1 MAASIGWLLLRAGLI
16 DEAGLQAA
24 LQLQQRSGQRLAS
37 ACLELG
43 LADEAE
49 LARQLAH
56 QQGHPYVVLGLSR
69 PAAAAAGSLPA
80 ALCRLLP
87 ALPLRQRDGVL
98 EVAVERPYDPAVSGE
113 LALAT
118 GAHIVEYGALAG
130 PLRALAAAAG
140 AERADATAD
149 GTAGE
154 AAADGDARL
163 ELVGPPVPAVAAP
176 SPAAEAEPPMEG
188 LVDPAPAGEEQPDS
202 GPIQVLV
209 VEDDPAIQRMLAQ
222 FLEHEGY
229 GVTTAADGRAAARQL
244 RAGLPHAFV
253 LDAMLPCLHGF
264 DLCHLLKFSPT
275 TQQLPVIMI
284 SAVHRGRQ
292 VRQQVKLTHGA
303 NAYLEKPIRLAELR
317 QVLANCLSERPR
329 PPSRLAVSQQ
339 LTALLRQGAA
349 AGEAGDR
356 AAVRRAL
363 LAAVEVA
370 PFLPALRYRLARL
383 QLQADQRYQALGH
396 LEWAARL
403 EPDKRICD
411 LLARTYER
419 VGFTRKAIAAWRSC
433 AERCADSR
441 QRSAAEQRAASLQQ
455 MLDD

>member
-1 MAASIGWLLLRAGLI
+1 MAPSIGRLLLRAKLI

-43 LADEAE
+43 LAGEDE

-56 QQGHPYVVLGLSR
+56 QQGHPYVVLGRSR
-69 PAAAAAGSLPA
+69 PAASAAGSVPA
-80 ALCRLLP
+80 ALCSLLP
-87 ALPLRQRDGVL
+87 ALPLRQQDGVL

-118 GAHIVEYGALAG
+118 GAHIIEYGALAG
-130 PLRALAAAAG
+130 PLRALAAGAGVRRAAS
-140 AERADATAD
+140 
-149 GTAGE
+149 
-154 AAADGDARL
+154 DGDARL
-163 ELVGPPVPAVAAP
+163 ELVGPPIPAVAAP
-176 SPAAEAEPPMEG
+176 SPAAFAEPPVVD
-188 LVDPAPAGEEQPDS
+188 LVAAPSAGGDDRSES

-209 VEDDPAIQRMLAQ
+209 VEDDPAIQRMLAR

-229 GVTTAADGRAAARQL
+229 GVATADDGRVAARQL
-244 RAGLPHAFV
+244 RAELPHAFV

-264 DLCHLLKFSPT
+264 DLCHLLKRSAT

-292 VRQQVKLTHGA
+292 VRDQVKLTHGA

-317 QVLANCLSERPR
+317 QVLANCLTERPR
-329 PPSRLAVSQQ
+329 PPSRLALSRQ
-339 LTALLRQGAA
+339 LATLLRTAAA
-349 AGEAGDR
+349 AGETGDR
-356 AAVRRAL
+356 AAVRQAL
-363 LAAVEVA
+363 LDAVEVA

-383 QLQADQRYQALGH
+383 QLQADQRYQALGN

-419 VGFTRKAIAAWRSC
+419 VGFTRQAIAAWRSC
-433 AERCADSR
+433 SERCDDSR
-441 QRSAAEQRAASLQQ
+441 QRSQAEQRAASLQQ
-455 MLDD
+455 MLND

>member
-1 MAASIGWLLLRAGLI
+1 MAASIGRLLLRAGVI

-43 LADEAE
+43 LAGERE
-49 LARQLAH
+49 LAQQLAH
-56 QQGHPYVVLGLSR
+56 QQGHPYLVLGQSR

-80 ALCRLLP
+80 ALWRLLP
-87 ALPLRQRDGVL
+87 ALPLRQREGVL

-118 GAHIVEYGALAG
+118 GAQVVEYGALAG
-130 PLRALAAAAG
+130 PLRAQAAG
-140 AERADATAD
+140 AGAV
-149 GTAGE
+149 
-154 AAADGDARL
+154 AAAVDGDAQL
-163 ELVGPPVPAVAAP
+163 ALVGPPVPAVAAP
-176 SPAAEAEPPMEG
+176 SPAAIAEPPVEH
-188 LVDPAPAGEEQPDS
+188 LVTWPAAAGNDQPDS

-209 VEDDPAIQRMLAQ
+209 VEDDPAIRRMLAQ

-229 GVTTAADGRAAARQL
+229 SVTAAADGRAAARQL

-253 LDAMLPCLHGF
+253 LDAMLPYLHGF
-264 DLCHLLKFSPT
+264 DLCHLLKGSAT
-275 TQQLPVIMI
+275 TRHLPVIMI

-292 VRQQVKLTHGA
+292 VREQVKLTHGA

-317 QVLANCLSERPR
+317 QVLANCLVERPR
-329 PPSRLAVSQQ
+329 PPSLMELSQQ
-339 LTALLRQGAA
+339 LAGLLRSAA
-349 AGEAGDR
+349 AAIEVGDR
-356 AAVRRAL
+356 TAVRQAL

-383 QLQADQRYQALGH
+383 QLRADQRYQALGH

-403 EPDKRICD
+403 EPDKRVCD

-419 VGFTRKAIAAWRSC
+419 VGFMRKAIAAWRSC
-433 AERCADSR
+433 AERCDDAR
-441 QRSAAEQRAASLQQ
+441 ERSEAARRAANLQQ
-455 MLDD
+455 MLDG